1 VPSELRIPPLQLS
14 LLVSTKVS
22 TAGNVSVLRY
32 IQENNLT
39 VTHGAKPLNIQ
50 ASKWLKNRG
59 SGNTQRMVAYTKE
72 YDKVRFPMTPLQKT
86 PLEWRS
92 LYNITTYWSSM
103 GQVESP
109 YPETLGYRD
118 GI

>member
-1 VPSELRIPPLQLS
+1 MAQ
-14 LLVSTKVS
+14 LVSTLVS
-22 TAGNVSVLRY
+22 TAGNVSVLRF
-32 IQENNLT
+32 IQENNLSM
-39 VTHGAKPLNIQ
+39 THGSGALNIQ
-50 ASKWLKNRG
+50 ASKWLTNRG
-59 SGNTQRMVAYTKE
+59 VGNSQRMVAYTKE

-92 LYNITTYWSSM
+92 LYNITTYWGRM

-109 YPETLGYRD
+109 YPETISYRD